1 MATWVYYDLF
11 KVNQDNTVVLSV
23 LAVLGSC
30 VAGLIWVIKHL
41 FTEIKPVLGNISD
54 ATLANTRALEKL
66 SSLTEKNTK
75 ATQAA
80 DAYLRERNGRDGKM
94 WNQVMH
100 SLEQISSQTVGEQYV
115 GKQMV
120 NKIDAK

>member
-1 MATWVYYDLF
+1 MT
-11 KVNQDNTVVLSV
+11 QDNTVVLSV

-54 ATLANTRALEKL
+54 STQANTRALEKL
-66 SSLTEKNTK
+66 SVLTENNTK

-80 DAYLRERNGRDGKM
+80 DTYLRERNGRDSKM
-94 WNQVMH
+94 WTQVMH

-115 GKQMV
+115 GRQTI
-120 NKIDAK
+120 NKTEGNK